1 MKKLAIL
8 CMGLSVVFLF
18 SACKSK
24 ESAYK
29 KIYEKAKQQELAE
42 PEVISPVESSEP
54 VETPVVEAPV
64 EKPVST
70 APIREEKV
78 TVVTGAEN
86 GLKNYSVVCG
96 SFSLKTNAERLKSD
110 MDNQGYNAIIVYN
123 AEKAMYRVVVATF
136 DDRDSAARAR
146 DEFKAKYPDRED
158 FQGAWLL
165 YRVY

>member
-64 EKPVST
+64 EKPVS
-70 APIREEKV
+70 
-78 TVVTGAEN
+78 
-86 GLKNYSVVCG
+86 
-96 SFSLKTNAERLKSD
+96 
-110 MDNQGYNAIIVYN
+110 
-123 AEKAMYRVVVATF
+123 
-136 DDRDSAARAR
+136 
-146 DEFKAKYPDRED
+146 
-158 FQGAWLL
+158 
-165 YRVY
+165 